1 MGQYRLWVICV
12 DLTVRRLLPVY
23 PSWQTFSEPV
33 GMSQRCHKQTSGP
46 ASLAEIKPPLL
57 NRDGKTA
64 DQPCD
69 RFQVPGVLV
78 FEQSGEPL
86 NTFVV
91 AVQQRYV
98 IDWSFGL

>member
-1 MGQYRLWVICV
+1 MNS
-12 DLTVRRLLPVY
+12 RRFISLPV
-23 PSWQTFSEPV
+23 
-33 GMSQRCHKQTSGP
+33 
-46 ASLAEIKPPLL
+46 SLAEIKPPLL

-69 RFQVPGVLV
+69 RFQIPGVLA
-78 FEQSGEPL
+78 FEESGEPL

-91 AVQQRYV
+91 AVQKRYV

>member
-1 MGQYRLWVICV
+1 MYATAQATGSPVCGRSAGKSG
-12 DLTVRRLLPVY
+12 DRRYDRRATWKRVNSRRFISLPV
-23 PSWQTFSEPV
+23 
-33 GMSQRCHKQTSGP
+33 
-46 ASLAEIKPPLL
+46 SLAEIKPPLL

-69 RFQVPGVLV
+69 RFQILGVLV
-78 FEQSGEPL
+78 LEESGEPL

-91 AVQQRYV
+91 AVQRRRV

>member
-1 MGQYRLWVICV
+1 VICTR
-12 DLTVRRLLPVY
+12 LRKQPVRQYAVVLLARAGIGDTTAAPPGSVMNSRRFISLPV
-23 PSWQTFSEPV
+23 
-33 GMSQRCHKQTSGP
+33 
-46 ASLAEIKPPLL
+46 SLAEIKPPLL

-69 RFQVPGVLV
+69 RFQILGVLV
-78 FEQSGEPL
+78 LEESGEPL

-91 AVQQRYV
+91 AVQKRSV